1 MFQNEELKNHLET
14 SSVIRTQSAVIA
26 EWNMNI
32 PNNILQIGNYRYRPL
47 ASETGSEAKYK
58 IPATT
63 FDPQDAGLFYTNATD
78 ADIKID
84 GGLSPED
91 NATPTF
97 LISKKEKTK
106 LLYSLED
113 CFNKFRPRSGINK
126 ASYISGRFIHHANQ
140 SMFNRPRYYMPDKN
154 DVFKYWTSYRTEEGN
169 EYGIANKTVNGQHY
183 IQDASPYIV
192 YKETVPANRVVVKMQ
207 THIGDTDLGT
217 FTSLGK
223 TFSDPFYGN
232 NNKKTPVKWKVQSL
246 DNKNNWVDIIS
257 FSGSSTRRDGTPII
271 KANGY
276 VELAYGL
283 IVPDKYRD
291 IFIKAEEFSSATLLP
306 SEAVMGYAYL
316 IKSSDSELGTYH
328 IWTGESYEQ
337 FTPSYG
343 WYLEEETVDRLTN
356 FVTDL
361 TSPISYVS
369 TQDNSVKYREFA
381 YLNGLRVV
389 VETMSKFDSTFDL
402 IELSPR
408 LCVDLSDKTINF
420 SLNKVGSDIG
430 VSGLPVGQL
439 LASNGSLSLF
449 DYDQAFNENNS
460 GSIIQK
466 FITKNIQMKFYEI
479 IIDVDGYDYFVPIKT
494 MYTEGF
500 PSTDS
505 KNRTISLNMRD
516 MFFYFESLTA
526 PQILLTN
533 VSMSSAIST
542 LMDSIGFSNYTFKR
556 LDSEKESIIPYF
568 FIAPDKTVAE
578 VLNDIARSTQ
588 TAMFFDEYNNLVC
601 MSKEYMLP
609 TEEQRA
615 TDFALLGSKDMVD
628 EGVIK
633 NKTTSTKLANIL
645 GISSQNS
652 DVFNDGSIRY
662 KTRYIQKT
670 YGSIRQASLIDKE
683 KTWIYK
689 PVLLWEVEGTEN
701 TKSVNDQSGKQS
713 DYVLGAIPLNSNL
726 SSAVP
731 TVSNNRVINNTMD
744 LGEGVYWIT
753 RYNGYFYSN
762 GEVIKYDAVEYSITD
777 YGNVWI
783 TSTQDYQ
790 NYFSKLRHNG
800 KIYPTGLVRIYSRP
814 FYETVNGTTR
824 LKTGAV
830 EKHGRGQFGTS
841 VVSHSAGIN
850 SYWSDNANVRGC
862 SMRSEFLFSL
872 APTDSLY
879 SQSTELSLDISAAGV
894 NNELAKQT
902 TRSGTIKNF
911 LALSYPN
918 ETKGSTLSSVQSGTI
933 QSSALVMNGPAFTT
947 TQNSIGFISYVNKPL
962 DNRFKHFGTRMR
974 IVGKIENNE
983 NRGQTPIGSTT
994 YFVVT
999 GNTPDQNIN
1008 VSGGSGGLAV
1018 MLNPS
1023 TNVGYYFEIMAL
1035 TENNINDYNA
1045 SAEHLHNIVF
1055 YKIMRSAED
1064 VVNTTIKQG
1073 DAIPVKLWGG
1083 LSNIIVDDGNFT
1095 GQYRMVGEENPT
1107 VYDLAVE
1114 YQDIGTKRRFFLYIN
1129 NKIVATVDDDSP
1141 LPVYNNM
1148 APFVRGS
1155 ARCMFENIYA
1165 LTNNYSQNTVSTL
1178 DTPIMSAVNDQEI
1191 DVNESFRKYAMS
1203 GIVQSTYL
1211 SGISPNDPPK
1221 YNMYFEEFGTIMR
1234 EASYFNIRYD
1244 KAYPALY
1251 AKMSPTFNKIK
1262 GYVVS
1267 GFRAGSYGA
1276 EFLIFNS
1283 TDTALSLDASSG
1295 NYLRIQGI
1303 TFTQES
1309 EHDYRV
1315 DEYFAKNSD
1324 FSNPQFKADNTV
1336 RSPLILK
1343 EQFDDIKSSRMTYG
1357 RKDFSIEAPY
1367 LQTQDDAQSMMSWVI
1382 SKLMKPRKSI
1392 GVQVFGAPILQLGD
1406 IVTIDYKDND
1416 GVDEVASSNSR
1427 FVVYNIEY
1435 SRQNNGPE
1443 TKLYLSEVV

>member
-1 MFQNEELKNHLET
+1 
-14 SSVIRTQSAVIA
+14 
-26 EWNMNI
+26 MNI

-47 ASETGSEAKYK
+47 ALDSDVDAKYRL
-58 IPATT
+58 PAAT
-63 FDPQDAGLFYTNATD
+63 FDINDAGLFYTDATD
-78 ADIKID
+78 ADVKID
-84 GGLSPED
+84 GGLDPDD
-91 NATPTF
+91 NATPLF
-97 LISKKEKTK
+97 LISKKEKQK

-113 CFNKFRPRSGINK
+113 CFNRFRPRSGINK
-126 ASYISGRFIHHANQ
+126 ASYISGRYIHHSNS
-140 SMFNRPRYYMPDKN
+140 SMFDRPRYYMPDKN
-154 DVFKYWTSYRTEEGN
+154 DSFKYWTSHRTENGSEF
-169 EYGIANKTVNGQHY
+169 GIANTTVNGQHY
-183 IQDASPYIV
+183 IKDASPYVV
-192 YKETVPANRVVVKMQ
+192 YKEKVPANRVVVKMQ
-207 THIGDTDLGT
+207 THVGNVDLGT

-223 TFSDPFYGN
+223 TFIDPFYGDA
-232 NNKKTPVKWKVQSL
+232 NKKTPVKWKIQYL
-246 DNKNNWVDIIS
+246 DDKNNWIDIIN
-257 FSGSSTRRDGTPII
+257 FNGASTRRDGTPII
-271 KANGY
+271 KADGY

-291 IFIKAEEFSSATLLP
+291 IFIKAEEFASELLLP
-306 SEAVMGYAYL
+306 DKSIRGYAYL
-316 IKSSDSELGTYH
+316 VKESDTAVGTYY
-328 IWTGESYEQ
+328 IWNGTEYEQ
-337 FTPSYG
+337 FNPVYG
-343 WYLEEETVDRLTN
+343 WYLQEETVDRLTN

-361 TSPISYVS
+361 TSPISYTN
-369 TQDNSVKYREFA
+369 TQDNSIKYREFA
-381 YLNGLRVV
+381 YINGLRIVA
-389 VETMSKFDSTFDL
+389 ETMNKFDSSLDL

-420 SLNKVGSDIG
+420 SLNKIGSDIG

-439 LASNGSLSLF
+439 LASSGSLSLF
-449 DYDQAFNENNS
+449 DYDQAFNPNNTN
-460 GSIIQK
+460 SIIK
-466 FITKNIQMKFYEI
+466 EFITKNIQIKFYEI
-479 IIDVDGYDYFVPIKT
+479 IIDVDGYDYFVPLKT

-500 PSTDS
+500 PVTDS
-505 KNRTISLNMRD
+505 RSRTVSLSMRD
-516 MFFYFESLTA
+516 MFFYMESLVA
-526 PQILLTN
+526 PQLLLTN
-533 VSMSSAIST
+533 VSVSSAISM
-542 LMDSIGFSNYTFKR
+542 LLDSIGFSNYTYKR
-556 LDSEKESIIPYF
+556 LSSEKESIIPF
-568 FIAPDKTVAE
+568 FFVSPDRTVAE

-588 TAMFFDEYNNLVC
+588 TAMFFDEYNNFVC
-601 MSKEYMLP
+601 MSKDYIMP
-609 TEEQRA
+609 TVDQRA
-615 TDFALLGSKDMVD
+615 TDMELIGSADMTD

-633 NKTTSTKLANIL
+633 NKTTSDKLANII
-645 GISSQNS
+645 GISSQNT

-726 SSAVP
+726 TNSVP
-731 TVSNNRVINNTMD
+731 TVSNNQITNNTMD

-753 RYNGYFYSN
+753 RYNGYFYAN
-762 GEVIKYDAVEYSITD
+762 GEIIKYDAVQYSITD

-800 KIYPTGLVRIYSRP
+800 KIYPTGLVRIYTKP
-814 FYETVNGTTR
+814 FYEVVNGITR
-824 LKTGAV
+824 LKNGAV
-830 EKHGRGQFGTS
+830 EKHGRGQFGTQ
-841 VVSHSAGIN
+841 VVLHNAGLN
-850 SYWSDNANVRGC
+850 PYWSDNANVRGC
-862 SMRSEFLFSL
+862 RMRSEFLFSL
-872 APTDSLY
+872 SPTDDL
-879 SQSTELSLDISAAGV
+879 QSEAISLSLDNLAAGV
-894 NNELAKQT
+894 SNELAKQT
-902 TRSGTIKNF
+902 VRSGTIKNF

-918 ETKGSTLSSVQSGTI
+918 ETSSNAISSIQSGTI
-933 QSSALVMNGPAFTT
+933 QSSALVMNGPSFTT
-947 TQNSIGFISYVNKPL
+947 TENGIGFISYVNKPL

-974 IVGKIENNE
+974 IIGKIENNE

-1018 MLNPS
+1018 MVNPA

-1055 YKIMRSAED
+1055 YKMMRSSSNVEG
-1064 VVNTTIKQG
+1064 TTISQG

-1095 GQYRMVGEENPT
+1095 GQYRMTGEENPT

-1114 YQDIGTKRRFFLYIN
+1114 YQDIGTTRRFFLYIN
-1129 NKIVATVDDDSP
+1129 NKIVAIVDDKDP

-1165 LTNNYSQNTVSTL
+1165 LTNNYSQNTVFAL
-1178 DTPIMSAVNDQEI
+1178 DTPIMSAINDSEI
-1191 DVNESFRKYAMS
+1191 DVNESFRKYSMS

-1251 AKMSPTFNKIK
+1251 AKISPTFNKLK

-1276 EFLIFNS
+1276 EFLIFNA
-1283 TDTALSLDASSG
+1283 TDTALNLDASSG

-1309 EHDYRV
+1309 EHDYKV

-1324 FSNPQFKADNTV
+1324 FSNPQFKGDSLV
-1336 RSPLILK
+1336 RSPLIVK
-1343 EQFDDIKSSRMTYG
+1343 QQYDDIKTSRMTYG
-1357 RKDFSIEAPY
+1357 KKDFSIEAPY
-1367 LQTQDDAQSMMSWVI
+1367 IQTQDDAQSIMSWII
-1382 SKLMKPRKSI
+1382 SKIMKPRKSI
-1392 GVQVFGAPILQLGD
+1392 GVQVFGVPTLQLGD
-1406 IVTIDYKDND
+1406 IVTIDYKDSEGNS
-1416 GVDEVASSNSR
+1416 EIAPAESR

-1435 SRQNNGPE
+1435 SRQDNGPE
-1443 TKLYLSEVV
+1443 TKVYLSEVV